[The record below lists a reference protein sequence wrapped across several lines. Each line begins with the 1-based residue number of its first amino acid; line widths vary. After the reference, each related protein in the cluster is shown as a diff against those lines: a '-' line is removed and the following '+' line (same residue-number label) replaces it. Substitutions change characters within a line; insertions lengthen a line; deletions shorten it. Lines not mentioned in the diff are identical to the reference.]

1 MHTIVNADAIEHLSQ
16 MADESVQCIVTSPPY
31 FNQRDYGHDGQ
42 IGREASCGEFIERLV
57 AVFHE
62 ASRVLRRDGDLWIN
76 VGDTYGLGKQLLGVP
91 WRLALAL
98 QADGWLLRQD
108 VIWHKPSP
116 MPESVTDRCTKS
128 HEYVFLFA
136 KSPSYFYDAEAIS
149 EPSVIGKDRRNFGPQ
164 DKGDV
169 RSDGNHRGTYQ
180 CDGTRNRR
188 SVWRI
193 ASRPYKGAHFA
204 TMPPELA
211 ETCIKAGTS
220 EHGCCPQCGTPW
232 ERITKR
238 TKLKRPRPA
247 DYVKRTGEAGTGSS
261 CANSVAG
268 VAVKT
273 LGWKQSC
280 KCEPHEPVPC
290 VVLDPFAGSG
300 TTLAVAK
307 SLGRWSVGIELNPE
321 YIALAERRVAEAGEP
336 KRKNSPQK
344 MLF

>member
-16 MADESVQCIVTSPPY
+16 MADESVQCVVTSPPY
-31 FNQRDYGHDGQ
+31 FNQRDYGHEGQ
-42 IGREASCGEFIERLV
+42 IGTESSVDEFIDRLV
-57 AVFHE
+57 AVFRE
-62 ASRVLRRDGDLWIN
+62 TRRVLRGDGTLWLN

-98 QADGWLLRQD
+98 QADGWWLRQD
-108 VIWHKPSP
+108 VIWAKPSP
-116 MPESVTDRCTKS
+116 MPESVSDRCTRS
-128 HEYVFLFA
+128 HEYVFLFT
-136 KSPSYFYDAEAIS
+136 KSPSYFYDAEGIS
-149 EPSVIGKDRRNFGPQ
+149 EPLESGEGRRN
-164 DKGDV
+164 K
-169 RSDGNHRGTYQ
+169 
-180 CDGTRNRR
+180 R

-211 ETCIKAGTS
+211 ETCIKSGTS
-220 EHGCCPQCGTPW
+220 ERGRCPHCGSPW

-238 TKLKRPRPA
+238 TKLLRERPN
-247 DYVKRTGEAGTGSS
+247 DYVKRTGEAGTGNS
-261 CANSVAG
+261 CANTVAG
-268 VAVKT
+268 VAVET
-273 LGWKQSC
+273 IGWEQTC

-321 YIALAERRVAEAGEP
+321 YIALAEQRVAEASEP
-336 KRKNSPQK
+336 SQK
-344 MLF
+344 KDSQRRLFAEPV